1 LKFNREIDAM
11 TPAAAETESPEE
23 SRPTA
28 GPVKDRDAAEQL
40 EIAALRKE
48 LAEQEALLDEHS
60 SALVSPACGCL
71 AHARV
76 ALT

>member
-1 LKFNREIDAM
+1 M

-23 SRPTA
+23 STA

>member
-1 LKFNREIDAM
+1 M
-11 TPAAAETESPEE
+11 TPAAAETESKEE
-23 SRPTA
+23 SA
-28 GPVKDRDAAEQL
+28 GTVKDRDAAEQL

>member
-1 LKFNREIDAM
+1 M
-11 TPAAAETESPEE
+11 TPAAAATEGQEE

-28 GPVKDRDAAEQL
+28 GTVKDRDEAEQL